1 MRTTSALRR
10 GFATAHN
17 RDERRVPKA
26 NGCLA
31 PVRFAQFRWD
41 TSSEGGTV
49 PGPNDVAPLG
59 IGTNSLQENPLGRE
73 TQARFDTLHTR
84 PIQSPGLI
92 SARSSEVSD

>member
-1 MRTTSALRR
+1 M
-10 GFATAHN
+10 
-17 RDERRVPKA
+17 
-26 NGCLA
+26 
-31 PVRFAQFRWD
+31 
-41 TSSEGGTV
+41 